1 MKYLKT
7 LIIVSIV
14 FFGECATAMVAEA
27 QPQPR
32 EFTFSLDFQ
41 PKYSFKTDTNT
52 LLIINQVDINKKK
65 GNAKNLE
72 VMRAGAFTA
81 IKFAGEQL
89 DALPHVRI
97 INLVDSVSFNISA
110 DSIKHLAA
118 KYHADYTLALTD
130 YTTDVFMEGDY
141 GTQPNYY
148 TYVNLKFTLFEGNGT
163 FYKKLNGA
171 ATLAQSRKPNESVLA
186 SLFVHPTL
194 VKNKD
199 SVNVASKTAA
209 LVALRDYVAHSET
222 VKRPLYNDDELKPMV
237 DEIFAG
243 NFDKAD
249 TLSRP
254 IINGKDLIMAS
265 KAAYNMAVVCEAQG
279 DFEEAIILARKSA
292 AKYKNAFALELL
304 NDLKSE

>member
-14 FFGECATAMVAEA
+14 FLSGCATVTVAEA
-27 QPQPR
+27 QPR
-32 EFTFSLDFQ
+32 EFAFSLDFQ
-41 PKYSFKTDTNT
+41 AKYSFKPDTTT
-52 LLIINQVDINKKK
+52 LLVINQVDLSKKK
-65 GNAKNLE
+65 VNAKSLE

-89 DALPHVRI
+89 DALPHMKI
-97 INLVDSVSFNISA
+97 INLVDSVSFNIST

-118 KYHADYTLALTD
+118 KYHSDYTLALTD
-130 YTTDVFMEGDY
+130 YTADVFAEGDY

-148 TYVNLKFTLFEGNGT
+148 TYANVKFTLFEGNGT

-171 ATLAQSRKPNESVLA
+171 ATLAQSRRPNESVLS

-194 VKNKD
+194 IKNKD
-199 SVNVASKTAA
+199 SVNLASKTAA
-209 LVALRDYVAHSET
+209 LVALRDYVPHSET
-222 VKRPLYNDDELKPMV
+222 VKRPLYNDDDLKPMV
-237 DEIFAG
+237 DEIFAE
-243 NFDKAD
+243 NFSKAD

-254 IINGKDLIMAS
+254 IINGKDLIMAA

-279 DFEEAIILARKSA
+279 DFEEAIILARRSA
-292 AKYKNAFALELL
+292 AKYKNAYALELL